1 MPKKTKTLPAGPCFG
16 HTMLRGGQIEGKF
29 LRCYYLL
36 SEEGEAPLRVGF
48 AVSSR
53 VFNAVRRNR
62 IKRLLREAV
71 AREIQEV
78 ENALSAAG
86 RHASAVFFFKGSK
99 SIPPTRLKVHTIQP
113 DVSALCRML
122 ASKLQSDHA

>member
-36 SEEGEAPLRVGF
+36 SEESETPLRVGF

-62 IKRLLREAV
+62 IKRMLREAFRLV
-71 AREIQEV
+71 YGDLPRGYDFVCVPRVGAVGTLSEYQE
-78 ENALSAAG
+78 AIRTLASRAAAG
-86 RHASAVFFFKGSK
+86 WRPRRGQIEDA
-99 SIPPTRLKVHTIQP
+99 
-113 DVSALCRML
+113 
-122 ASKLQSDHA
+122 